1 MASRSRRSSPDWS
14 ASDNYSTTRKNSS
27 AYPPS
32 PPAKP
37 LQSQTQ
43 ILQKNITNRSAQR
56 ERGKQRKKLFR
67 ERERNA
73 HPPRSASPQARPRP
87 SAGSRRL
94 RRSARSP
101 TSQARCTI
109 PWNSRLPPASASL
122 RHRHYRPEIAQIH
135 HSKSPKLSV
144 SPKDFSQKKK
154 KKIEALNF
162 ILLYLFLFLTP
173 FDASVTEVY
182 LPTTMISCCCCCC
195 CYRREIHSS
204 SLKPSSSTSLVFV
217 FLFFSSTKCNV
228 CVRVRERERER
239 WGGVEGALL
248 YYFYIFM

>member
-43 ILQKNITNRSAQR
+43 ILQKKFTNRSAQR
-56 ERGKQRKKLFR
+56 ERKKKKLFR

-73 HPPRSASPQARPRP
+73 HPPRSASPRARPRP

-94 RRSARSP
+94 RRSERSP
-101 TSQARCTI
+101 TSQGRCTI
-109 PWNSRLPPASASL
+109 PWNSRPPPAPACP
-122 RHRHYRPEIAQIH
+122 RYRHYRPENAQIH

-144 SPKDFSQKKK
+144 SQRFQPKKK
-154 KKIEALNF
+154 N
-162 ILLYLFLFLTP
+162 
-173 FDASVTEVY
+173 
-182 LPTTMISCCCCCC
+182 
-195 CYRREIHSS
+195 R
-204 SLKPSSSTSLVFV
+204 
-217 FLFFSSTKCNV
+217 
-228 CVRVRERERER
+228 
-239 WGGVEGALL
+239 GVEF
-248 YYFYIFM
+248 YFTFSFSFFNTF